1 MGAGNAMSIIPNRTV
16 TEPMS
21 FPPNVFGVRSPN
33 PSVVKD
39 TSAYHAEWGIDL
51 NSVPG
56 SSVNKKPCVFKDIPG
71 K

>member
-1 MGAGNAMSIIPNRTV
+1 MSIIPNRTV

-21 FPPNVFGVRSPN
+21 FPPNVFGARSPN

-39 TSAYHAEWGIDL
+39 TSAYHAECGMDL

-56 SSVNKKPCVFKDIPG
+56 SSVNKKSCVFKGPPSEYTG
-71 K
+71 